1 MPMFVID
8 IKSHRSIQEQ
18 IVDNFKELIVTNI
31 LKPDDKFPSVRELS
45 KTLAI
50 NPNTVQKAYSKLE
63 EEGFLYVVKGK
74 GSYVSDVKKRSVDKE
89 SVEQIKKYLK
99 DSIDKLYY
107 LGLSVDEIVNIVDEI
122 VKERGE

>member
-1 MPMFVID
+1 MFVID

>member
-1 MPMFVID
+1 MFVID

-18 IVDNFKELIVTNI
+18 VVDNFKELIVTNI

-74 GSYVSDVKKRSVDKE
+74 GSYVCDVKKRSIDRE
-89 SVEQIKKYLK
+89 SVDQIKKYLK

>member
-1 MPMFVID
+1 MFVID

-107 LGLSVDEIVNIVDEI
+107 LGLSVDEIVNIVDKI

>member
-1 MPMFVID
+1 MFVID

-74 GSYVSDVKKRSVDKE
+74 GSYVSDVKKRSVDRE